1 MQRIMGDG
9 KLVTIT
15 KARDEVFPPTSSG
28 VQVEELGIG
37 VTLLKLDQTRTLT
50 RDSTLKRG
58 KTKTLQL

>member
-1 MQRIMGDG
+1 MGDG

-15 KARDEVFPPTSSG
+15 KACDEVLPPTSSG

-37 VTLLKLDQTRTLT
+37 VTLLKPDQTRTLT